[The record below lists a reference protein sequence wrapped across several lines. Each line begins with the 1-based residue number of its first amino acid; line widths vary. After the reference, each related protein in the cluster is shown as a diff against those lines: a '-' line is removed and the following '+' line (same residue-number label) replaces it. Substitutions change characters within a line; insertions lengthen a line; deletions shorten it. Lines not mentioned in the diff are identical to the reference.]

1 MKYFIITMFVLW
13 MGLTLILA
21 IKETYNENNSN
32 NNR

>member
-21 IKETYNENNSN
+21 IKETYYENNTDN
-32 NNR
+32 HG